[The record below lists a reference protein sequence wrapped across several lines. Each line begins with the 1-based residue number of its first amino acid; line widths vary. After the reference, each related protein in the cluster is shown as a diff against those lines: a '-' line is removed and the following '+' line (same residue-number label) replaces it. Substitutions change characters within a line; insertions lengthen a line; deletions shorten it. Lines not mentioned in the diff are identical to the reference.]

1 VVTKNRLE
9 VKNLQAFYGDSHVLH
24 GVDLEIAEGE
34 IVTIIGRNGVG
45 KTTTLRAIMGIL
57 SNRRGSI
64 KIAGQETIAARPEQI
79 ARIGVG
85 YVPEERGIFAS
96 LSVADNLILPPIVA
110 EGGMS
115 IAEIYDLFP
124 NLEERTASAGTRL
137 SGGEQQM
144 LAIARVLRTG
154 ASLLLLDEPT
164 EGLAPTIVQRI
175 GQAIDSM
182 KRKGRT
188 VLLIEQNIRFAM
200 RVADR
205 HYVMESGRIVD
216 MIPRAQVAAKMQELQ
231 HYLGV

>member
-1 VVTKNRLE
+1 M
-9 VKNLQAFYGDSHVLH
+9 QAFYGDSHVLH

>member
-1 VVTKNRLE
+1 M
-9 VKNLQAFYGDSHVLH
+9 QAFYGDSHVLH

-110 EGGMS
+110 EGGMT